1 MQRFWSIILLLCFG
15 ALVPM
20 QGMSWRWCSLENKV
34 VLTGCG
40 VSNGEIQVKHK
51 CCDNCDPGIPAEG
64 GGDCCMD
71 MDGLADFNSPAAPD
85 RLPSGEA
92 LESLL
97 SFMEWDEWRPLV
109 VGAEPVE
116 KLEIEEPVPIRA
128 GQRRAILSIWTV

>member
-1 MQRFWSIILLLCFG
+1 
-15 ALVPM
+15 M
-20 QGMSWRWCSLENKV
+20 QGMSWRWCLLESKV

-40 VSNGEIQVKHK
+40 VSNGEIQAKHK